1 MTDKEFQK
9 RYEYS
14 FVQVSDRDDLYWVK
28 ALIAYMLVDNG
39 KITTQESNNLIDSL
53 VVEKQ

>member
-14 FVQVSDRDDLYWVK
+14 FVQVSDKDDLHWVK
-28 ALIAYMLVDNG
+28 AIVSHMYCDR
-39 KITTQESNNLIDSL
+39 KITIQENHNLIDSL

>member
-14 FVQVSDRDDLYWVK
+14 LVQVSDRDDLRWVY
-28 ALIAYMLVDNG
+28 AIVTYMCSNR
-39 KITTQESNNLIDSL
+39 KITTQETNNLIDSL
-53 VVEKQ
+53 VKAQ

>member
-14 FVQVSDRDDLYWVK
+14 FVQVSDRDDLHWVK
-28 ALIAYMLVDNG
+28 AIVACMYNDG
-39 KITTQESNNLIDSL
+39 KITRQARDNLIDSL

>member
-14 FVQVSDRDDLYWVK
+14 FVRVDEKDDLRWVK
-28 ALIAYMLVDNG
+28 AIVARMYSNG
-39 KITTQESNNLIDSL
+39 KITTQETNNLVDSL
-53 VVEKQ
+53 VMVQ